1 MKYDYLRL
9 FSVEKFSNSGLMKK
23 EYDRVKLH
31 VTLLNT
37 LFRRDAGDLGD
48 RNLTKVCIFF
58 CAKQCHRFEATLFQE
73 RESFDAREIL
83 ETWSELSLGRVSM
96 SELHLSQRRAGRRTA
111 AGYYLPS
118 AVLKV
123 NTCQ

>member
-1 MKYDYLRL
+1 MTPKCV
-9 FSVEKFSNSGLMKK
+9 SVDKFSNSGLMRK

-37 LFRRDAGDLGD
+37 LFRKDEGDIGD
-48 RNLTKVCIFF
+48 RHLTKVQCNVVQL
-58 CAKQCHRFEATLFQE
+58 QCHRFETNFLFQE
-73 RESFDAREIL
+73 RESFDARDIL
-83 ETWSELSLGRVSM
+83 ETWGEVSLGRVTM

-118 AVLKV
+118 AILTV

>member
-1 MKYDYLRL
+1 MSYCV
-9 FSVEKFSNSGLMKK
+9 SVEKFSNSGLMRK

-31 VTLLNT
+31 LTLLNT
-37 LFRRDAGDLGD
+37 LFRKDEGDIGD
-48 RNLTKVCIFF
+48 RHLTKVCFV
-58 CAKQCHRFEATLFQE
+58 QLRSPRFETNLLFQE
-73 RESFDAREIL
+73 RESFDARDIL
-83 ETWSELSLGRVSM
+83 ETWGEVSLGRVTM

-118 AVLKV
+118 AILAV

>member
-1 MKYDYLRL
+1 MKWVI
-9 FSVEKFSNSGLMKK
+9 VEKFSNSGLMRK

-37 LFRRDAGDLGD
+37 LFRKDEGDIGD
-48 RNLTKVCIFF
+48 RHLTKVYFSFLDSTIV
-58 CAKQCHRFEATLFQE
+58 RNMLFKE

-83 ETWSELSLGRVSM
+83 ETWGGVSLGRVSM

-118 AVLKV
+118 AILSV